1 MSEAASELVQQ
12 YLTFGLGNETFAV
25 DVAKAREV
33 LDGINITKVPQTP
46 EYMLGVINLRSSVVP
61 VIDMRLKFG
70 MESAEQTVD
79 TCIIVLEVH
88 VDDDSIVVGAL
99 ADSVREVLDILPEQ
113 IEPPPRLGTK
123 LNTEFIQ
130 GMGNCNDEFV
140 IILDIDKV
148 FSVEELSLVQGMSDI
163 DNETAPVK

>member
-1 MSEAASELVQQ
+1 MSEAALELVQQ

-33 LDGINITKVPQTP
+33 IDDINITAVPQTP
-46 EYMLGVINLRSSVVP
+46 EYMLGVINLRGRVVP
-61 VIDMRLKFG
+61 VIDMRMKFG
-70 MESAEQTVD
+70 MDKAEQTVD
-79 TCIIVLEVH
+79 SCIIVLEVD
-88 VDDDSIVVGAL
+88 VDGDVIVVGAL
-99 ADSVREVLDILPEQ
+99 ADSVREVLDINPDQ

-123 LNTEFIQ
+123 LNTEFIH

-148 FSVEELSLVQGMSDI
+148 FSVEELNLVQEVSAE
-163 DNETAPVK
+163 NETE